1 MSKTSNKNSSYYME
15 RLQLRED
22 EVVERVDKLKEYR
35 RSLMNTHDTEHQL
48 FEDRMQ
54 RVDTDISILQKILE
68 DLRKEIKKNE

>member
-1 MSKTSNKNSSYYME
+1 MSNYYKE

-22 EVVERVDKLKEYR
+22 EVTERIDKLKEDR
-35 RSLMNTHDTEHQL
+35 RSIMNAHDTEHQL

-54 RVDTDISILQKILE
+54 RTDTDIAIFQKILE

>member
-1 MSKTSNKNSSYYME
+1 MSSYYME

-22 EVVERVDKLKEYR
+22 EVVERIDKLKEDR

-54 RVDTDISILQKILE
+54 RVDTDISIFQKILE
-68 DLRKEIKKNE
+68 DLKKEIKKNE

>member
-1 MSKTSNKNSSYYME
+1 MSNYYKE

-22 EVVERVDKLKEYR
+22 EVTERIDRLKEDR
-35 RSLMNTHDTEHQL
+35 RSLMNAHDTEHQL

-54 RVDTDISILQKILE
+54 RTDTDIAIFQKILE